1 MSRCFPFPPPGYE
14 KKART
19 NDVDLLK
26 KEKQKEKKHKKEKK
40 DKEKRQGKE
49 KKENDRSDGKNRDKK
64 DRKEKDRD
72 KKKEKDRNKDKDR
85 DRSNLTDEKKLS
97 GHTEGQSREKTSDE
111 KKLQEKSEGHNGG
124 EFSQK
129 EKERNKY
136 RNSVSG
142 ENKLAGRFSGYNGE
156 KLSQNSHLAQDYK
169 NSKFVQDL
177 GRKVRDE
184 ERGTETQLVEK
195 FMGTE
200 QKREEGSVRLLSSKS
215 ARMLAEGKEKNKKS
229 DNRRLD
235 GQGIGQESRFAENAL
250 VHNVSEAVPTGV
262 DGIPRQ
268 VDRDVDWWM
277 EVDGDVNWWMEGKEK
292 TKEKEI
298 DDRLG
303 DKQKDKDG
311 EKKSHVKDKDKDKE
325 KKEEKAKAKGEQRNV
340 EQGNLNKSKKV
351 GPIDTVNLKA
361 SHPSKESNK
370 NAVVEENLRKRKEF
384 ENNGFVHANDMK
396 SNKLLKSTSSHPLK
410 DNGTIL
416 QSCQVS
422 LTPDGQGAATNIKV
436 DSKERKVN
444 GVIEAQ
450 MISVSSTKSLLAGAQ
465 LVQADKVSTKP
476 PHPDSKFL
484 SQVLSVPKMEE
495 WPDFDAQEWLFEN
508 NGSQSKKPN
517 MGTSEIDKTP
527 QVWADSLWIESADVH
542 ALPYVLPY

>member
-1 MSRCFPFPPPGYE
+1 MHAGTWCMDRSIVTGYE

-19 NDVDLLK
+19 DDVDLLK

-40 DKEKRQGKE
+40 DKEKRQSKE

-72 KKKEKDRNKDKDR
+72 KKEKDRNKDKDR

-111 KKLQEKSEGHNGG
+111 KKLQEKSEGQNGG
-124 EFSQK
+124 EISQK
-129 EKERNKY
+129 EKERNKD
-136 RNSVSG
+136 RNSISG
-142 ENKLAGRFSGYNGE
+142 ENKLAGQFSGYNGE

-184 ERGTETQLVEK
+184 ERGTESQMVEK
-195 FMGTE
+195 FMGTG
-200 QKREEGSVRLLSSKS
+200 QKREEGSVRLLSSES
-215 ARMLAEGKEKNKKS
+215 ARMLAEGKEKTKRS

-235 GQGIGQESRFAENAL
+235 GQGIGQESRFSENAM
-250 VHNVSEAVPTGV
+250 VHNLSEAVTTRV
-262 DGIPRQ
+262 DGIPGQ
-268 VDRDVDWWM
+268 VERDVD
-277 EVDGDVNWWMEGKEK
+277 WWMEGKEK
-292 TKEKEI
+292 TKEKES

-303 DKQKDKDG
+303 DKQKDKDR
-311 EKKSHVKDKDKDKE
+311 EKKSHVKDKDRDKE

-370 NAVVEENLRKRKEF
+370 NAVVEENLRKRKDF
-384 ENNGFVHANDMK
+384 ENNGFVHANDVK
-396 SNKLLKSTSSHPLK
+396 SNKLPKSTSSHPLK
-410 DNGTIL
+410 DNGTLL

-450 MISVSSTKSLLAGAQ
+450 MISVSSTKSLLASAQ
-465 LVQADKVSTKP
+465 VVQVDKVSTKP

-508 NGSQSKKPN
+508 NGSQSKKPK

-527 QVWADSLWIESADVH
+527 QVWADSMWIESADVH
-542 ALPYVLPY
+542 ALPYVLPH

>member
-1 MSRCFPFPPPGYE
+1 MHAGTWCMDRSIVTGYE

-40 DKEKRQGKE
+40 DKEKRQSKE
-49 KKENDRSDGKNRDKK
+49 KKENGRSDGKNRDKK

-124 EFSQK
+124 EFIQK
-129 EKERNKY
+129 EKERNKD

-142 ENKLAGRFSGYNGE
+142 ENKLAGQFSGYNGE
-156 KLSQNSHLAQDYK
+156 KLNQNSHLAQDYK

-215 ARMLAEGKEKNKKS
+215 ARMLAEGKEKNKKG

-235 GQGIGQESRFAENAL
+235 GQGIGQESRFSENAL
-250 VHNVSEAVPTGV
+250 VHNVSEAVPTRV
-262 DGIPRQ
+262 DGIPKQ
-268 VDRDVDWWM
+268 VDGDVDWWMEVDRDVDWWM
-277 EVDGDVNWWMEGKEK
+277 EGNEK
-292 TKEKEI
+292 TKDKEI

-303 DKQKDKDG
+303 DKQKDKDR

-325 KKEEKAKAKGEQRNV
+325 KKEEKAKAKVEQRNV

-396 SNKLLKSTSSHPLK
+396 SNKLPKSTSSHPSK
-410 DNGTIL
+410 DNGTVL

-436 DSKERKVN
+436 DSKERK
-444 GVIEAQ
+444 
-450 MISVSSTKSLLAGAQ
+450 
-465 LVQADKVSTKP
+465 ADKVSTKP
-476 PHPDSKFL
+476 PHPDSKIL